1 MCKASI
7 DFKQYQNAFLPK
19 FVVTIKCQ
27 KQKIGGKTILLVSI
41 IKMTYMG
48 ICTLCTGSINC
59 MSVITFGLITHN
71 YPQFD
76 LN

>member
-1 MCKASI
+1 MSN
-7 DFKQYQNAFLPK
+7 FG
-19 FVVTIKCQ
+19 Q

-41 IKMTYMG
+41 IKMTYLG
-48 ICTLCTGSINC
+48 ICTLCIGSINS

-71 YPQFD
+71 YAQFD